1 MSEIYKY
8 KNYTHFDNKI
18 KADEVSVKVENS
30 NYVEKHSFFPF
41 VKYID
46 KQYKF
51 DAENYSIEGK
61 KTKIKQRPIMYSS
74 HIDRYIYQWY
84 SYNLNDL
91 YSKYA
96 ESHLFSNASIAY
108 RTGVRKCNID
118 FAKQAF
124 DFIEETS
131 DVYIL
136 VSDFHHFFD
145 NLDHEYLKEMLKIVL
160 NVERLPEDYYKV
172 YRSLTKYSFVMYN
185 SIIKEMEKYY
195 NKKFSKREIS
205 KRKSFFEDEKIN
217 EIKNM
222 IKININKEE
231 FGIPQ
236 GSPLSGVLANIYMIE
251 FDEYLNNYATKNKGL
266 YMRYSDDI
274 ILVIPKSK
282 SSGIDELWKEVM
294 KAKDNCK
301 RLEINPE
308 KTNVFEFNGIKISS
322 LHDQFAEFGKSKDK
336 IDYLGFCFDGEK
348 VYFREKTLFKF
359 YHKLNNFID
368 VQRVAKKNNKK
379 VEVGLIFK
387 RYLEKNSSKRFVLED
402 DYSNANF
409 YTYAKRA
416 ANVFKD
422 ESEIVRFKGSV
433 KKHIKRRLNQK

>member
-1 MSEIYKY
+1 MSGIYKY
-8 KNYTHFDNKI
+8 RNYTHFDNKI
-18 KADEVSVKVENS
+18 RAEEVSAKVENPD
-30 NYVEKHSFFPF
+30 YVKKHSFFPF
-41 VKYID
+41 IKYID

-51 DAENYSIEGK
+51 DVENYSIKGK
-61 KTKIKQRPIMYSS
+61 KTKIKKRPIMYSS

-96 ESHLFSNASIAY
+96 ENHLFSNASIAY

-124 DFIEETS
+124 DFIKETK

-136 VSDFHHFFD
+136 VSDFHNFFD
-145 NLDHEYLKEMLKIVL
+145 NLDHEYLKEMLKRIL
-160 NVERLPEDYYKV
+160 KVERLSQDYYNV
-172 YRSLTKYSFVMYN
+172 YKSLTKYSFVMYN

-195 NKKFSKREIS
+195 NKEFSKREIS
-205 KRKSFFEDEKIN
+205 KRRSFFEDEKIN
-217 EIKNM
+217 KIKNM
-222 IKININKEE
+222 IKININKDE

-251 FDEYLNNYATKNKGL
+251 FDEYLNRYATKNKGL

-282 SSGIDELWKEVM
+282 IIGIDELWKEIMV
-294 KAKDNCK
+294 AKEICK
-301 RLEINPE
+301 RLEINSE
-308 KTNVFEFNGIKISS
+308 KTNVFEFNGSKISS
-322 LHDQFAEFGKSKDK
+322 LHEQFETFGKSKNR
-336 IDYLGFCFDGEK
+336 IDYLGFCFDGNN

-359 YHKLNNFID
+359 YHKLNNFVD
-368 VQRVAKKNNKK
+368 VQKRVAKKNNKK

-387 RYLEKNSSKRFVLED
+387 RYLEKNSSKKFVLED

-416 ANVFKD
+416 ADVFKD
-422 ESEIVRFKGSV
+422 ESEITRFKESV
-433 KKHIKRRLNQK
+433 KKHIIKRLN